1 MGRRA
6 ISNILNAIKSV
17 IKSIWDGIK
26 SIISSVLNGIKN
38 TVSSIFNGIKTVI
51 SSVLNTIKTV
61 VSSVWN
67 GIKGAISGAV
77 SGIKTTVTTG
87 FKEVKSKVINAFT
100 ELPGKLKSIGK
111 NLVEGL
117 WNGINNAK
125 DWVLGKIKGFGK
137 GILNG
142 LKDFFGIKSPSRVM
156 RDEVGRMLVEGVA
169 EGITENK
176 DNAKKSAEELGA
188 LILESAQKK
197 LDNSKTYNDLTLAD
211 EVAFWNGM
219 RQRITEGTQARTDA
233 DKKYFD
239 AKKSLNDELLK
250 AEQKLQADI
259 EVEYQK
265 IEDRT
270 RDLMNLTSYDEA
282 LSFEDMEKNLTR
294 ETKKIEQWGAAIDV
308 LEQKIGGSQLL
319 KDILSSGMGGALNKA
334 YELAF
339 NVSDDEL
346 ERYTRLYDEKFSKA
360 NLQATKELAGEVSE
374 GITKAQTEF
383 YTTCQTLGV
392 DISEEFNGKMSG
404 MITSITDALSGIK
417 TAFETFEPK
426 MKLPHFKVEGKFD
439 LENGTV
445 PTAAVEWY
453 AKAMQS
459 PMLLNKP
466 TIFGYNPST
475 GNYMG
480 AGDAGAEIVGGASSL
495 MSMMKNAVAEQN
507 SALVVVLSKILDAI
521 LMLDANM
528 GGNLREA
535 LEGMGLDV
543 NHREFARLV
552 KAVN

>member
-1 MGRRA
+1 MPITKVKTKNHEEWLQLRSRYIGGSDAAAVVGMNPFSSSYALWAEKTGKKPGFSGNLATEVGTYLEEFVAQKFAAVTGKKVRKCNHSFLNSDYPFA
-6 ISNILNAIKSV
+6 IANIDREIVGEDAGLE
-17 IKSIWDGIK
+17 
-26 SIISSVLNGIKN
+26 
-38 TVSSIFNGIKTVI
+38 
-51 SSVLNTIKTV
+51 
-61 VSSVWN
+61 
-67 GIKGAISGAV
+67 
-77 SGIKTTVTTG
+77 IKTTNSLNLKKFKNGEYPANYYCQCVHYMAVTG
-87 FKEVKSKVINAFT
+87 KKRWYLAVLIGNNEFKWFVI
-100 ELPGKLKSIGK
+100 E
-111 NLVEGL
+111 
-117 WNGINNAK
+117 
-125 DWVLGKIKGFGK
+125 
-137 GILNG
+137 
-142 LKDFFGIKSPSRVM
+142 
-156 RDEVGRMLVEGVA
+156 RDEA
-169 EGITENK
+169 EIAALMG
-176 DNAKKSAEELGA
+176 EEA
-188 LILESAQKK
+188 
-197 LDNSKTYNDLTLAD
+197 
-211 EVAFWNGM
+211 AFWDEI
-219 RQRITEGTQARTDA
+219 RQKCTEGSQARFNA

-259 EVEYQK
+259 EAEYQK

-270 RDLMNLTSYDEA
+270 RELMNLTSYDEA
-282 LSFEDMEKNLTR
+282 LSFEDLEKNLTR

-392 DISEEFNGKMSG
+392 DISEEFNGKMNG

-453 AKAMQS
+453 SKAMQS

-480 AGDAGAEIVGGASSL
+480 GGEAGAEIVGGASSL
-495 MSMMKNAVAEQN
+495 MNMMKNAVAEQN

-528 GGNLREA
+528 GGHLRDA
-535 LEGMGLDV
+535 LEGVGLDV